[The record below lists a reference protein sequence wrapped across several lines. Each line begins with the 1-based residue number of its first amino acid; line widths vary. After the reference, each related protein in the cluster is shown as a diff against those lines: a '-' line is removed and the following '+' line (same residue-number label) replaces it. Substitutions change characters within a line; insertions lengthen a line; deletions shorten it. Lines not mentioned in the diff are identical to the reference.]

1 MGKAQA
7 VTWRPPGCPGSS
19 WTIDTAQSG
28 GNQNHRFGLM
38 IERFGELGGRMTFI
52 NFSDLHVFEALLAKG
67 PNGFDD
73 LHQVFPGWGRHV
85 EAGFF
90 S

>member
-1 MGKAQA
+1 M
-7 VTWRPPGCPGSS
+7 
-19 WTIDTAQSG
+19 
-28 GNQNHRFGLM
+28 N
-38 IERFGELGGRMTFI
+38 ERFGELGGRMTFI
-52 NFSDLHVFEALLAKG
+52 NFSDLHVFAALPAKG

-90 S
+90 SHRGRGEGQVPIHMGSA